1 MVDLIQNTDF
11 ESIEIYQKVNKIENK
26 SKFLRVKDML
36 SLWCLHNN
44 F

>member
-1 MVDLIQNTDF
+1 MVNLIQNTDF

-36 SLWCLHNN
+36 SLRC
-44 F
+44 FA